1 MYENNMLVFAAET
14 SCDETSVC
22 LMEDKRIIDHI
33 VFSQEIHKV
42 YGGVV
47 PELASRSHLEKLQ
60 EISQKIFKKNEIKTE
75 NIDVFTSTCGPGLIG
90 SLLVG
95 STYTKSLALSV
106 GKPFVPMNHLEGH
119 VLSTS
124 FNNYIL
130 YPNLILLLTGGHTQI
145 YLMQSSDEIRLLGES
160 VDDAIGEAFDKTAKL
175 LGFDYPGGLE
185 IEKRA
190 INGDEDFFILPMPL
204 TKERNFNFS
213 FSGIKTYINLLT
225 KKNKVDDIFKNNLS
239 ASFQKTVS
247 NIIITKIK
255 TGLMILNEE
264 GIKTNS
270 ISVVGGV
277 SNNKYIRKKIE
288 DFIDKKNIELYY
300 PLKEMM
306 SDNAAMIAWAC
317 IKNYSK
323 EKNDIYFKPKPRMN
337 INEKL

>member
-1 MYENNMLVFAAET
+1 MLVFATET
-14 SCDETSVC
+14 SCDETSIC
-22 LMEDKRIIDHI
+22 LMEDQKIIDHI
-33 VFSQEIHKV
+33 IFSQEIHKAH
-42 YGGVV
+42 GGVV

-60 EISQKIFKKNEIKTE
+60 EITEIIFKTNKIKAE
-75 NIDVFTSTCGPGLIG
+75 DIDIFTATCGPGLIG

-119 VLSTS
+119 LLSTS

-130 YPNLILLLTGGHTQI
+130 YPSLVLLLTGGHTQI
-145 YLMQSSDEIRLLGES
+145 YLMQSSNEIKLLGGS
-160 VDDAIGEAFDKTAKL
+160 VDDAIGEVFDKTARL
-175 LGFDYPGGLE
+175 IGIGYPGGLE

-190 INGDEDFFILPMPL
+190 ETGDENFFVLPMPL
-204 TKERNFNFS
+204 TKEKNFNFS
-213 FSGIKTYINLLT
+213 FSGIKTHINLLT
-225 KKNKVDDIFKNNLS
+225 KKNKVDDIFIDNLS
-239 ASFQKTVS
+239 ASFQKTMS
-247 NIIITKIK
+247 EIIITKIK
-255 TGLMILNEE
+255 TALMILKER
-264 GIKTNS
+264 GIVINS

-277 SNNKYIRKKIE
+277 SNNRYIKRKLK

-317 IKNYSK
+317 IKNYNK
-323 EKNDIYFKPKPRMN
+323 EKNDIYFKPQPRMK

>member
-1 MYENNMLVFAAET
+1 MLVFATET
-14 SCDETSVC
+14 SCDETSIC
-22 LMEDKRIIDHI
+22 LMEDLKIIDHI
-33 VFSQEIHKV
+33 IFSQEIHKAH
-42 YGGVV
+42 GGVV

-60 EISQKIFKKNEIKTE
+60 EITEIIFKTNEIKAE
-75 NIDVFTSTCGPGLIG
+75 DIDIFTATCGPGLIG

-119 VLSTS
+119 LLSTS

-130 YPNLILLLTGGHTQI
+130 YPSLVLLLTGGHTQI
-145 YLMQSSDEIRLLGES
+145 YLMQSSNEIKLLGGS
-160 VDDAIGEAFDKTAKL
+160 VDDAIGEVFDKTARL
-175 LGFDYPGGLE
+175 IGIGYPGGLE

-190 INGDEDFFILPMPL
+190 ETGDENFFVLPMPL
-204 TKERNFNFS
+204 TKEKNFNFS
-213 FSGIKTYINLLT
+213 FSGIKTHINLLT
-225 KKNKVDDIFKNNLS
+225 KKNKVDDIFIDNLS
-239 ASFQKTVS
+239 ASFQKTMS
-247 NIIITKIK
+247 EIIITKIK
-255 TGLMILNEE
+255 TALMILKER
-264 GIKTNS
+264 GIVINS

-277 SNNKYIRKKIE
+277 SNNRYIKRKLK

-317 IKNYSK
+317 IKNYNK
-323 EKNDIYFKPKPRMN
+323 EKNDIYFKPQPRMK